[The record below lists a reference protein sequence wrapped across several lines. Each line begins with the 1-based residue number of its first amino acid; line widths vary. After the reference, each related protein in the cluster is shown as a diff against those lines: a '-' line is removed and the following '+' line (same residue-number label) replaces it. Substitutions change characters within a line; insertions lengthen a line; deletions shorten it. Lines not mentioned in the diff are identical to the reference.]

1 MTATEFEHEQFPT
14 APLHWRR
21 LPGDSNADRSIVV
34 KQGDSLSKY
43 SMAIYGN
50 FKHIDKFW
58 RKRNGSLKRV
68 MDENKD
74 LIITGESLY
83 HPDPLPKEPPGEGTG
98 GSEPEKPPLQEQY
111 VGKFFQWIAENF
123 TSTSWTVDANSGAH
137 FSVSFIQSGWGKI
150 GIDFLPWLPL
160 PTRWYQASGS
170 ETFYDIDKLVAY
182 EPDAVRSGRGS
193 GRHYEQAMF
202 GSPGCVL
209 LPRGSNTTLT
219 YSAFVGKI
227 VVIGV
232 GAGVAAFQDGRHVT
246 AIIFGMKCS
255 PSAMLAAL
263 DLQFRWNN
271 SAFLQTMMS
280 ATGACV
286 ALVPGPKNNL
296 PQFGMVVRWGS
307 LT

>member
-1 MTATEFEHEQFPT
+1 
-14 APLHWRR
+14 
-21 LPGDSNADRSIVV
+21 
-34 KQGDSLSKY
+34 
-43 SMAIYGN
+43 
-50 FKHIDKFW
+50 
-58 RKRNGSLKRV
+58 
-68 MDENKD
+68 
-74 LIITGESLY
+74 
-83 HPDPLPKEPPGEGTG
+83 
-98 GSEPEKPPLQEQY
+98 
-111 VGKFFQWIAENF
+111 
-123 TSTSWTVDANSGAH
+123 
-137 FSVSFIQSGWGKI
+137 
-150 GIDFLPWLPL
+150 
-160 PTRWYQASGS
+160 
-170 ETFYDIDKLVAY
+170 
-182 EPDAVRSGRGS
+182 
-193 GRHYEQAMF
+193 
-202 GSPGCVL
+202 
-209 LPRGSNTTLT
+209 LT